1 MANEKV
7 KFYQVND
14 PGQYQKLIQ
23 ASQVDP
29 TKGYLIFYQNGTDK
43 KIWANGFEYNVT
55 NGGGGGGGVNV
66 NFVDSKE
73 DMDLL
78 NPNDGDICI
87 LKHTPKDSQYM
98 ASDVAPNWDQTG
110 DDKLLVR
117 DQIEL
122 SNHNNSAL
130 ISGTLTSV
138 FIYSSSE
145 GGWVKLKHSTSD
157 TFFDTDIT
165 YNTNSAASK
174 LEMTALSQQ
183 GIISNGVYHT
193 AGKSIDEVF
202 YDLFTRR
209 YKSAALVPKLPTVS
223 IQCAQLTSQP
233 QLEPEIEFSKSGL
246 IDLSNTSDI
255 NVTIKLPASD
265 TQRISTPGSL
275 IMGGFTTPDPIWVN
289 RDGTENTKNGL
300 TINSQKIL
308 SVTPGLIEYD
318 SNGSKIDGDDSNRYK
333 LEITGSSFND
343 ITEDTYYS
351 SGAISESYS
360 TSINE
365 GANSI
370 TIEAAGPYI
379 GDTTDKTYAFD
390 TNNLQWVEGTGNHT
404 FQAAFYPE
412 NDTTESHGD
421 VDAMDVN
428 QKTIGVCQSPAGKPT
443 KTITGTVYGVWPI
456 YTNGK
461 VDAANNQ
468 DYNDNQTPTLT
479 AIDLNKTYN
488 GTGDFIQFRV
498 GFSTTSSCPE
508 RYIEIRQDIPF
519 TDQNLKGYHDFE
531 KTWTVP
537 VKLNISEVS
546 PQHTGYKKYQLN
558 FEDIGSRALQITLH
572 K

>member
-43 KIWANGFEYNVT
+43 KIWANGFEYNIT
-55 NGGGGGGGVNV
+55 NGGGGGGGINV

-98 ASDVAPNWDQTG
+98 ALDVAPNWDQTG
-110 DDKLLVR
+110 DDKPLIR
-117 DQIEL
+117 DQIGL
-122 SNHNNSAL
+122 GDPDVSAL

-165 YNTNSAASK
+165 FNTNSAASN
-174 LEMTALSQQ
+174 LNMTALSQQ
-183 GIISNGVYHT
+183 DIIKNGVYHT

-209 YKSAALVPKLPTVS
+209 YKSAALVPKLPEVKTS
-223 IQCAQLTSQP
+223 CAQLTTQP
-233 QLEPEIEFSKSGL
+233 QLNPTITFSKSGL
-246 IDLSNTSDI
+246 IDLSNTSNID
-255 NVTIKLPASD
+255 VTIELLSSGI
-265 TQRISTPGSL
+265 QGILTPGSL
-275 IMGGFTTPDPIWVN
+275 TMGGFTTPNHIWVN
-289 RDGTENTKNGL
+289 IDGTEDTRNGL
-300 TINSQKIL
+300 TINSQNI

-318 SNGSKIDGDDSNRYK
+318 SNDSEIDGDDSNRYK
-333 LEITGSSFND
+333 LEITDSSFND
-343 ITEDTYYS
+343 ITEDTYYN
-351 SGAISESYS
+351 SGAINESYS

-370 TIEAAGPYI
+370 TIEATGPYV
-379 GDTTDKTYAFD
+379 GDIIDKTYAFD
-390 TNNLQWVEGTGNHT
+390 TNNLQWVEGNTNHT

-412 NDTTESHGD
+412 NDTTENHGD
-421 VDAMDVN
+421 IADMQVGS
-428 QKTIGVCQSPAGKPT
+428 KTIGVCQSPAGKLT

-456 YTNGK
+456 YTNGQTV
-461 VDAANNQ
+461 VDEYKGSYTSNLSKIDLSYTYTDNGTYKSFDVAF
-468 DYNDNQTPTLT
+468 DNQAAGPRF
-479 AIDLNKTYN
+479 IKIPNNKTFTRNNMRTYN
-488 GTGDFIQFRV
+488 KVTSEWITPECIVEQYATDNTH
-498 GFSTTSSCPE
+498 TT
-508 RYIEIRQDIPF
+508 Y
-519 TDQNLKGYHDFE
+519 
-531 KTWTVP
+531 
-537 VKLNISEVS
+537 KL
-546 PQHTGYKKYQLN
+546 T
-558 FEDIGSRALQITLH
+558 FEDNGKRSFRITL
-572 K
+572 